1 MTAGD
6 TSGRFVRF
14 WAWRDDLHRRL
25 AATREEDAAHRAA
38 FVARAQEL
46 ADEVAFVL
54 GNGLTEGAVEA
65 LSALAEQDM
74 VDFCIMVDLAAA
86 VSIAGVTP
94 LAPEV
99 RRHLEEFLDNEPWH
113 SLMVDNDLTVALAMV
128 EAVAAA
134 GAEVPWYETSP
145 NLIRVTARVL
155 DGANAEQV
163 QRFVGELNALG
174 EASGAPIP
182 NDAAEI
188 LRYIVRGAAQRL
200 GIEPPRLSA

>member
-1 MTAGD
+1 MTASGG
-6 TSGRFVRF
+6 GRFVRF
-14 WAWRDDLHRRL
+14 WAWRDDLHQRL
-25 AATREEDAAHRAA
+25 ASTREEDAAHRAA
-38 FVARAQEL
+38 FVARAREL

-74 VDFCIMVDLAAA
+74 ADFCIMVDLAAS
-86 VSIAGVTP
+86 VSIAEVTP

-99 RRHLEEFLDNEPWH
+99 RLHLEEFLDDEPWH
-113 SLMVDNDLTVALAMV
+113 SLMVDNDLTVAVAMV

-134 GAEVPWYETSP
+134 DDEVPWYETSP
-145 NLIRVTARVL
+145 NLVRVTARVL
-155 DGANAEQV
+155 DQANAEQV

-174 EASGAPIP
+174 EASGARLP

-188 LRYIVRGAAQRL
+188 LQYIVRGAAQRL

>member
-1 MTAGD
+1 MA
-6 TSGRFVRF
+6 SGGGGFVRF
-14 WAWRDDLHRRL
+14 WAWRDDLHQRL
-25 AATREEDAAHRAA
+25 ASTREEDAARRAA

-74 VDFCIMVDLAAA
+74 ADFCIMVDLAAA

-99 RRHLEEFLDNEPWH
+99 RLHLEEFLDDEPWH
-113 SLMVDNDLTVALAMV
+113 SLMVDNDLTVAVAMV

-134 GAEVPWYETSP
+134 GDEVPWYEASP
-145 NLIRVTARVL
+145 NLVRVTARVL
-155 DGANAEQV
+155 DQANAEQV

-174 EASGAPIP
+174 EASGARLP

-188 LRYIVRGAAQRL
+188 LQYIVRGAAQRL